1 MCKEYI
7 IFFNSSIKNGHSM
20 NREFPKECKQTKKKT
35 QQKTCINYL
44 LSSNKLSP
52 NFSFLKQ
59 EVLIQFLLVQE
70 SGSSLRCRWDT
81 YPGYSHLKSLRGCR
95 SHWQS
100 SSLTCLESERWL
112 LAGGLS
118 SWLLGPLPR
127 DRGFLQSKKSERAQG
142 EDYIYPKNLHSI
154 ISAISCCL
162 QRLAYSV

>member
-7 IFFNSSIKNGHSM
+7 IFLNSTIKNGHNM
-20 NREFPKECKQTKKKT
+20 NREFPEECKQTKKK
-35 QQKTCINYL
+35 KTCINYI

-59 EVLIQFLLVQE
+59 DVLIQLLLVQE
-70 SGSSLRCRWDT
+70 SGSSLRCRQDI
-81 YPGYSHLKSLRGCR
+81 YPGYRHLKSLLGCR

-100 SSLTCLESERWL
+100 SWLTCLESERWL
-112 LAGGLS
+112 LAADLS

-154 ISAISCCL
+154 TL
-162 QRLAYSV
+162 QYPAAYKG